1 MPPFVPD
8 LATIL
13 TFAVASFVLAITPGP
28 DMALF
33 LARTVAGG
41 RRLGFAAMLGAST
54 GLIGHALL
62 AGLGLSALLAA
73 SATAFMVVKIVGA
86 LYLVWLAWQALR
98 HGSGFS
104 IDPSGA
110 PQQTFFATWMTGL
123 GVNLTNPKVV
133 MFFVTFLP
141 QFVDAADPDASGK
154 ILFLGFFFL
163 AIGIPT
169 GAAIILVAER
179 FTAFMRSSKRA
190 MRIFDYAFAGI
201 MGAFAI
207 KLALTQSR

>member
-1 MPPFVPD
+1 MPAFLPD
-8 LATIL
+8 AATIL

-33 LARTVAGG
+33 LARTVGGG

-54 GLIGHALL
+54 GLVGHALL
-62 AGLGLSALLAA
+62 AALGLSALLAA
-73 SATAFMVVKIVGA
+73 SATAFAVVKIVGA
-86 LYLVWLAWQALR
+86 VYLVWLAYQALR
-98 HGSGFS
+98 FGSGFS
-104 IDPSGA
+104 IDPSGV
-110 PQQTFFATWMTGL
+110 PQQSFFSTWLTGL

-141 QFVDAADPDASGK
+141 QFVDAADPHASDK
-154 ILFLGFFFL
+154 ILFLGLFFL

-169 GAAIILVAER
+169 GAAIILAAER

-190 MRIFDYAFAGI
+190 MRAFDYTFAGI
-201 MGAFAI
+201 MGAFAV
-207 KLALTQSR
+207 KLLFAQAR

>member
-8 LATIL
+8 LATVL
-13 TFAVASFVLAITPGP
+13 TFALASFVLAITPGP

-54 GLIGHALL
+54 GLVGHALL

-73 SATAFMVVKIVGA
+73 SATAFMVVKTVGA
-86 LYLVWLAWQALR
+86 LYLVWLAWQAVR
-98 HGSGFS
+98 CGSGFS
-104 IDPSGA
+104 VDASGV
-110 PQQTFFATWMTGL
+110 PQQTFFATWLTGL

-141 QFVDAADPDASGK
+141 QFVDASDPDASGK

-163 AIGIPT
+163 VIGIPT

-190 MRIFDYAFAGI
+190 MRIFDYSFAGI
-201 MGAFAI
+201 MAAFAI
-207 KLALTQSR
+207 KLAFTQSR